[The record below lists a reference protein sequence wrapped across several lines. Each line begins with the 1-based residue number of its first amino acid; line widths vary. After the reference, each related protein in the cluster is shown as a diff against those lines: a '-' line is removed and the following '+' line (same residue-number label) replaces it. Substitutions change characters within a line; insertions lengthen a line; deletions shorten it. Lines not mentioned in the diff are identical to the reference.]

1 MPRRRRQ
8 DEPEPRLLRA
18 APIEAVV
25 VDREALAASPYANED
40 LLPTTF
46 DERRWSLWHI
56 AALWIG
62 MAVCIPTYMLAAGLI
77 ASGMTWWQAL
87 LTITAGN
94 SIVLLPMVLNG
105 HAGTKYGI
113 PFPVLL
119 RASFGILGANIPA
132 LLRGLV
138 ACGWFGIQTWIG
150 GHALYALTRVIVP
163 AVGEAPA
170 IGWLGLNVWELAAFL
185 LFWALN
191 VWIAWSGTERIKWLE
206 SWGAPMLL
214 AIGLALFAWALTVP
228 GGLPR
233 ALEFSEQFARP
244 SLVVEDGRAV
254 VHPLADQGGVR
265 ATEVRVAAGRTE
277 AEARAALPAAGWI
290 PWRAG
295 PIAIPP
301 AGPATAGPLH
311 VAAEVRDTAG
321 TTSPVL
327 TATGGPEDPPGRSFW
342 FLFLPGLTAMV
353 GFWATLSLNMPDFTR
368 LAKSQRDQA
377 WGQILGLPTTMALF
391 SFIGIVATCAAALRF
406 RDVLVV
412 EAVPWDPVVL
422 LSRFEEPLVVVISMI
437 ALAVATLT
445 TNIAA
450 NVVAPAIGFSNVAP
464 RWISFRAGALIT
476 GVIGIL
482 IMPWKL
488 IASTQGYIFT
498 WLIGYSA
505 LLGPIAGIMIADYW
519 VVRRTRL
526 DTVSL
531 YLERGE
537 YWYRD
542 GWRWATVAILV
553 VAVAPNVPGFLAAAG
568 WLAPGSVPE
577 IFHSLYTYAWFI
589 GFAIAFVGYTALGIA
604 RRPVPRPEPAR
615 AA

>member
-1 MPRRRRQ
+1 MVTSRQ
-8 DEPEPRLLRA
+8 E
-18 APIEAVV
+18 
-25 VDREALAASPYANED
+25 LAASPWANED
-40 LLPTTF
+40 LLPTAF
-46 DERRWSLWHI
+46 EERRWSLWHI

-87 LTITAGN
+87 VTITVGN

-119 RASFGILGANIPA
+119 RAPFGILGANVPA

-150 GHALYALTRVIVP
+150 GHALYALTRVLVP
-163 AVGEAPA
+163 AVGDAPR
-170 IGWLGLNVWELAAFL
+170 IGWLGLNAWEAAAFL

-214 AIGLALFAWALTVP
+214 AIGLALFGWALTAP
-228 GGLPR
+228 GGLGA
-233 ALEFSEQFARP
+233 ALEFSRQFAQP
-244 SLVVEDGRAV
+244 SLTVEEDQIVVR
-254 VHPLADQGGVR
+254 PLADQDGER
-265 ATEVRVAAGRTE
+265 AGEFRIAAGRTE
-277 AEARAALPAAGWI
+277 TEARAGLSNARWE
-290 PWRAG
+290 PWTSQ
-295 PIAIPP
+295 PIALTPGL
-301 AGPATAGPLH
+301 ARRRPLH
-311 VAAEVRDTAG
+311 VAAEIRDASG
-321 TTSPVL
+321 ATSPVL
-327 TATGGPEDPPGRSFW
+327 TATGGPDGGAARSFW
-342 FLFLPGLTAMV
+342 LLFLPGLTAMV

-368 LAKSQRDQA
+368 FAKSQKDQA

-406 RDVLVV
+406 RDVLVL
-412 EAVPWDPVVL
+412 EAVPWDPVTL
-422 LSRFEEPLVVVISMI
+422 LSRFDQPLIVVVSMF

-464 RWISFRAGALIT
+464 KWISFRVGALIT

-488 IASTQGYIFT
+488 ISSTQGYIFT

-505 LLGPIAGIMIADYW
+505 LLGPVAGIMIADYW

-526 DTVSL
+526 DTPGL
-531 YLERGE
+531 YLKEGA
-537 YWYRD
+537 YWYGD
-542 GWRWATVAILV
+542 GWRWVTVAILA

-568 WLAPGSVPE
+568 WVAPSAVPAV
-577 IFHSLYTYAWFI
+577 FHSLYTYAWFV
-589 GFAIAFVGYTALGIA
+589 GFTIALVAYAALGLA
-604 RRPVPRPEPAR
+604 RGSVPEPEPAR

>member
-1 MPRRRRQ
+1 MM
-8 DEPEPRLLRA
+8 E
-18 APIEAVV
+18 
-25 VDREALAASPYANED
+25 REALAASPYANED

-46 DERRWSLWHI
+46 DERRWSVWHI

-87 LTITAGN
+87 VTIAAGN
-94 SIVLLPMVLNG
+94 TIVLLPMVLNG

-119 RASFGILGANIPA
+119 RAPFGILGANVPA

-150 GHALYALTRVIVP
+150 GHALYALTRVLVP

-170 IGWLGLNVWELAAFL
+170 IGWLGLNVWEAAAFL

-214 AIGLALFAWALTVP
+214 AIGLALFAWALTAP
-228 GGLPR
+228 GGLGG
-233 ALEFSEQFARP
+233 ALEFSGQFARP
-244 SLVVEDGRAV
+244 SLTVEADGAVVRPLAEDGRI
-254 VHPLADQGGVR
+254 R
-265 ATEVRVAAGRTE
+265 ATEVRVAAGTSR
-277 AEARAALPAAGWI
+277 AEAQAALRAAAWS

-301 AGPATAGPLH
+301 AGPATGGPLH
-311 VAAEVRDTAG
+311 VAAEVRDASG
-321 TTSPVL
+321 ATSPVL
-327 TATGGPEDPPGRSFW
+327 TAIGGAGLPVRNFW

-368 LAKSQRDQA
+368 FARSQRDQA
-377 WGQILGLPTTMALF
+377 LGQIVGLPTTMVLF

-412 EAVPWDPVVL
+412 EAVPWDPVAL
-422 LSRFEEPLVVVISMI
+422 LSRFDEPLVVVISMI

-464 RWISFRAGALIT
+464 KWISFRVGALIT

-505 LLGPIAGIMIADYW
+505 LLGPVAGIMIADYW

-526 DTVSL
+526 DTPGL
-531 YLERGE
+531 YLEVAQ

-542 GWRWATVAILV
+542 GWRWATVAILA

-568 WLAPGSVPE
+568 WVAPSAVPAA
-577 IFHSLYTYAWFI
+577 FHSLYTYAWFV
-589 GFAIAFVGYTALGIA
+589 GFAIAFVAYAAVGLA
-604 RRPVPRPEPAR
+604 RGSVPEPEPAR

>member
-1 MPRRRRQ
+1 MM
-8 DEPEPRLLRA
+8 
-18 APIEAVV
+18 
-25 VDREALAASPYANED
+25 DREALAASPYANED

-46 DERRWSLWHI
+46 EERRWSLWHI

-87 LTITAGN
+87 VTITAGN
-94 SIVLLPMVLNG
+94 TIVLLPMVLNG

-119 RASFGILGANIPA
+119 RAPFGILGANVPA

-150 GHALYALTRVIVP
+150 GHALYALTRVLVP
-163 AVGEAPA
+163 AVGEAPP
-170 IGWLGLNVWELAAFL
+170 IGGLGLNAWEAAAFL

-206 SWGAPMLL
+206 SWAAPMLL
-214 AIGLALFAWALTVP
+214 VIGMALFGWVLTAP
-228 GGLPR
+228 GGLGR
-233 ALEFSEQFARP
+233 ALEFSGQFARP
-244 SLVVEDGRAV
+244 SLMVEGGGAVVRPLAEDGR
-254 VHPLADQGGVR
+254 VR
-265 ATEVRVAAGRTE
+265 ATEVRVAAGPTQ
-277 AEARAALPAAGWI
+277 AEARAALSSSAWV
-290 PWRAG
+290 PWMSG
-295 PIAIPP
+295 PIAITP
-301 AGPATAGPLH
+301 AGSAGQGPLH
-311 VAAEVRDTAG
+311 VAAEVRDGAG
-321 TTSPVL
+321 ATSPVL
-327 TATGGPEDPPGRSFW
+327 TATGGLGGPPTRSFW
-342 FLFLPGLTAMV
+342 LLFLPGLTAMV

-368 LAKSQRDQA
+368 FAKSQRDQA

-406 RDVLVV
+406 KDVLVV
-412 EAVPWDPVVL
+412 EAVPWDPVAL
-422 LSRFEEPLVVVISMI
+422 LSRFDEPLVVVISMI

-450 NVVAPAIGFSNVAP
+450 NVVAPAIGFSNLAP
-464 RWISFRAGALIT
+464 KWISFRVGALIT

-488 IASTQGYIFT
+488 ISSTQGYIFT

-505 LLGPIAGIMIADYW
+505 LLGPVAGIMIADYW

-526 DTVSL
+526 ETPAL
-531 YLERGE
+531 YQEGGE

-542 GWRWATVAILV
+542 GWRWATVAILAL
-553 VAVAPNVPGFLAAAG
+553 AVAPNVPGFLAAAG
-568 WLAPGSVPE
+568 WVAPSAVPAL
-577 IFHSLYTYAWFI
+577 FHSLYTYAWFV
-589 GFAIAFVGYTALGIA
+589 GFAIAFVAYAALGLA
-604 RRPVPRPEPAR
+604 RGSVPEPEPAR

>member
-1 MPRRRRQ
+1 MDRQ
-8 DEPEPRLLRA
+8 T
-18 APIEAVV
+18 
-25 VDREALAASPYANED
+25 LARSPYANED

-46 DERRWSLWHI
+46 EERRWSLRHI

-87 LTITAGN
+87 ATITAGN
-94 SIVLLPMVLNG
+94 MIVLLPMLLNG

-119 RASFGILGANIPA
+119 RAPFGILGANVPA

-150 GHALYALTRVIVP
+150 GHALYALTRILVP
-163 AVGEAPA
+163 AVGEAPV
-170 IGWLGLNVWELAAFL
+170 IGWMGLNVWEATAFL

-191 VWIAWSGTERIKWLE
+191 VWIAWKGTESIKWLE

-214 AIGLALFAWALTVP
+214 AVGLALLAWAMTAP
-228 GGLPR
+228 GGLGR
-233 ALEFSEQFARP
+233 ALVFSGQFARP
-244 SLVVEDGRAV
+244 SLAVQEDEIVVR
-254 VHPLADQGGVR
+254 PLADDGGER
-265 ATEVRVAAGRTE
+265 ATEFRIAAGRTE
-277 AEARAALPAAGWI
+277 AEARAALAAARWET
-290 PWRAG
+290 WRGSSIAVSPGVAG
-295 PIAIPP
+295 LE
-301 AGPATAGPLH
+301 PLH
-311 VAAEVRDTAG
+311 VAAELRDARG
-321 TTSPVL
+321 ATSPVL
-327 TATGGPEDPPGRSFW
+327 SATGGSGSAAGRSFW
-342 FLFLPGLTAMV
+342 LLFLPGLTAMV

-368 LAKSQRDQA
+368 FAKSQKDQA

-391 SFIGIVATCAAALRF
+391 SFIGIAATCAAALRF

-412 EAVPWDPVVL
+412 EAVPWDPVTL
-422 LSRFEEPLVVVISMI
+422 LSRFDQPLIVAVSMF

-450 NVVAPAIGFSNVAP
+450 NVVAPAIGFSNLAP
-464 RWISFRAGALIT
+464 RWISFRAGALMT

-505 LLGPIAGIMIADYW
+505 LLGPVAGIMIADYW

-526 DTVSL
+526 DTPGL
-531 YLERGE
+531 YLEGGE

-542 GWRWATVAILV
+542 GWRWATVAILA

-568 WLAPGSVPE
+568 WVAPSAVPAV
-577 IFHSLYTYAWFI
+577 FHSLYTYAWFV
-589 GFAIAFVGYTALGIA
+589 GFAIAFVAYTALGLA
-604 RRPVPRPEPAR
+604 RGSVPAPEPAR

>member
-1 MPRRRRQ
+1 MM
-8 DEPEPRLLRA
+8 
-18 APIEAVV
+18 
-25 VDREALAASPYANED
+25 DREALAASPYANED
-40 LLPTTF
+40 LLPTRF
-46 DERRWSLWHI
+46 EERRWSVWHI

-62 MAVCIPTYMLAAGLI
+62 MSVCIPTYMLAAGLI
-77 ASGMTWWQAL
+77 ASGMTWWEAL
-87 LTITAGN
+87 VTITAGN

-119 RASFGILGANIPA
+119 RAPFGILGANVPA

-150 GHALYALTRVIVP
+150 GHALYALTRVLVP
-163 AVGEAPA
+163 AVGEAPPIA
-170 IGWLGLNVWELAAFL
+170 GLGLNAWEAAAFL

-214 AIGLALFAWALTVP
+214 AIGLALLAWAMTAP
-228 GGLPR
+228 GGLGR
-233 ALEFSEQFARP
+233 ALEFSGQFARP
-244 SLVVEDGRAV
+244 SLAVLEDEMVVRPLVDEGRE
-254 VHPLADQGGVR
+254 R
-265 ATEVRVAAGRTE
+265 ATEVRVAAGRTD
-277 AEARAALPAAGWI
+277 AEARAALSAARWEA
-290 PWRAG
+290 WTG
-295 PIAIPP
+295 PSIAITPGL
-301 AGPATAGPLH
+301 ARQEPLH
-311 VAAEVRDTAG
+311 VAAEVRNGAG
-321 TTSPVL
+321 VTSPIL
-327 TATGGPEDPPGRSFW
+327 TATRGSGSAASRSFW
-342 FLFLPGLTAMV
+342 LLFLPGLTAMV

-368 LAKSQRDQA
+368 FARSQKDQA

-391 SFIGIVATCAAALRF
+391 SFIGIAATCAAALRF

-412 EAVPWDPVVL
+412 EAVPWDPVTL
-422 LSRFEEPLVVVISMI
+422 LSRFDQPVIVVVSMF

-464 RWISFRAGALIT
+464 KWISFRAGALIT

-505 LLGPIAGIMIADYW
+505 LLGPVAGIMIADYW

-526 DTVSL
+526 DTAGL
-531 YLERGE
+531 YLAGGE

-542 GWRWATVAILV
+542 GWRWSTAAILAL
-553 VAVAPNVPGFLAAAG
+553 AVAPNVPGFLAAAG
-568 WLAPGSVPE
+568 WVAPAGVPAF
-577 IFHSLYTYAWFI
+577 FHSLYTYAWFV
-589 GFAIAFVGYTALGIA
+589 GFAIAFVAYAALGFA
-604 RRPVPRPEPAR
+604 RGPVPEPEPVR

>member
-1 MPRRRRQ
+1 M
-8 DEPEPRLLRA
+8 
-18 APIEAVV
+18 I
-25 VDREALAASPYANED
+25 DRDVLATSPYANRD

-77 ASGMTWWQAL
+77 VSGMTWWQAL
-87 LTITAGN
+87 ITITAGN

-113 PFPVLL
+113 SFPVLL
-119 RASFGILGANIPA
+119 RAPFGILGANVPA

-163 AVGEAPA
+163 AVGEAPV
-170 IGWLGLNVWELAAFL
+170 IGWLGLNAWELAAFL
-185 LFWALN
+185 LFWTLN

-206 SWGAPMLL
+206 AWGAPMLL
-214 AIGLALFAWALTVP
+214 AIGLALFAWALTAP

-233 ALEFSEQFARP
+233 ALEFSTQFSRP
-244 SLVVEDGRAV
+244 SLAVEDGRAV
-254 VHPLADQGGVR
+254 LRPLADEGGVR

-277 AEARAALPAAGWI
+277 AEARAALGGA
-290 PWRAG
+290 PWSPWG
-295 PIAIPP
+295 PEPIAIPP
-301 AGPATAGPLH
+301 AGPAAEGPLH
-311 VAAEVRDTAG
+311 VVAELRDAAGV
-321 TTSPVL
+321 TSPVL
-327 TATGGPEDPPGRSFW
+327 TATRGPAGGPARSFW
-342 FLFLPGLTAMV
+342 LLFLPGLTAMV

-368 LAKSQRDQA
+368 FARSQRDQA
-377 WGQILGLPTTMALF
+377 WGQILGLPTTMTLF
-391 SFIGIVATCAAALRF
+391 SFIGIAVTCAAALRF
-406 RDVLVV
+406 GDVLVV
-412 EAVPWDPVVL
+412 EAVPWDPIVL
-422 LSRFEEPLVVVISMI
+422 LSRFDDPLVVVVSMI
-437 ALAVATLT
+437 VLSVATLT

-464 RWISFRAGALIT
+464 RWVSFRIGALIT

-505 LLGPIAGIMIADYW
+505 LLGPVAGIMIADYW

-526 DTVSL
+526 DTASL
-531 YLERGE
+531 YLETGE
-537 YWYRD
+537 YWYGG
-542 GWRWATVAILV
+542 GWRWATVTILAL
-553 VAVAPNVPGFLAAAG
+553 AVAPNVPGFLAAAG
-568 WLAPGSVPE
+568 WIAPAAVPS
-577 IFHSLYTYAWFI
+577 IFHSLYTYAWFV
-589 GFAIAFVGYTALGIA
+589 GFAIAFLSYAALGHA
-604 RRPVPRPEPAR
+604 RRTVLEPEPAR